1 MQRLLR
7 NLLRGAVIAGPLFVV
22 STGTAGGQDQSP
34 PADEPAVTL
43 FPHSETARYWISGQ
57 SNIIFQW
64 HPPFDADYSGP
75 NSFRSK
81 AEHAT
86 SNVATLFLGLA
97 ATDSGWWRRQ
107 RRTRNRRIYQCRRCT
122 QSATGTNSLPGTGHD
137 SSDCASDCAF
147 EPRDGPTVDR

>member
-7 NLLRGAVIAGPLFVV
+7 NLLRGAVIAGLLFVV
-22 STGTAGGQDQSP
+22 STITAGGQDQSP

-86 SNVATLFLGLA
+86 SNVATLFSDWQPPTQRNSFWMSRQWMVA
-97 ATDSGWWRRQ
+97 A
-107 RRTRNRRIYQCRRCT
+107 
-122 QSATGTNSLPGTGHD
+122 SATHSESPDLSMSTLYAIRNWDQLPTWH
-137 SSDCASDCAF
+137 
-147 EPRDGPTVDR
+147 GPWFVRLCL